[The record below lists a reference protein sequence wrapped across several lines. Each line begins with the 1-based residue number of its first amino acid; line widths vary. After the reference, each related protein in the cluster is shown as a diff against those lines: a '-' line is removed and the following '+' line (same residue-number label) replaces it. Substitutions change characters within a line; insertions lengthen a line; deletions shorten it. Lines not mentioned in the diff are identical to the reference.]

1 MSKAKLLI
9 ALALTVCAGSS
20 KGEPIKGKESSED
33 RDMLRQRINVA
44 RKEKLDELAVQDTAC
59 LSRFAVID
67 CQNLVGVRRREM
79 LADLKRQEASL
90 NEADRRQKGLDQLQS
105 SHEKASDRTRRE
117 SELRGILQPDM
128 LEKRQSAQ
136 KEKLLNHQLQAKSVA
151 APVPVDKTASGLD
164 AASIE
169 RNRAVYSEKQR
180 SVTRRRLD
188 REKRLLEKTDGS
200 APLPQ
205 NP

>member
-67 CQNLVGVRRREM
+67 CQNRVGVRRREM

-90 NEADRRQKGLDQLQS
+90 NE
-105 SHEKASDRTRRE
+105 
-117 SELRGILQPDM
+117 
-128 LEKRQSAQ
+128 AQ

-180 SVTRRRLD
+180 SVTLRRLD